1 MYLSSNVKF
10 LRKRRNMSQEEMAVA
25 LDSKRSV
32 LNSYENNVASPPLE
46 MAIRISDFFRIS
58 LDTLL
63 RVDLTRLQES
73 KVAEL
78 ERGLEDYIKGKYLR
92 VITTTVT
99 PDNRENIELV
109 SEKARAGY
117 TAGYADSKFISELP
131 QFSLPFLDHRKK
143 YRSFQISGDSMLPI
157 QDKTYVT
164 CEYVEDWFSLKDGLC
179 YVILTKEDGIVFKR
193 VYNDIAKNKKL
204 VLVSNNPLY
213 KPYEVNIEDV
223 IEIWKYVMDHSKTL
237 E

>member
-1 MYLSSNVKF
+1 MYLSSNIKF
-10 LRKRRNMSQEEMAVA
+10 LRKRKNMSQEEIAIA

-32 LNSYENNVASPPLE
+32 LNSYENNIASPPIE
-46 MAIRISDFFRIS
+46 MAMRISDYFKIS

-63 RVDLTRLQES
+63 RIDLTRLPEY
-73 KVAEL
+73 KVSEL

-92 VITTTVT
+92 IIATTVNS
-99 PDNRENIELV
+99 DNRDNIEMV
-109 SEKARAGY
+109 SEKASAGYLAGY
-117 TAGYADSKFISELP
+117 TDSQFIAELP
-131 QFSLPFLDHRKK
+131 NFNLPFLDHRKK

-164 CEYVEDWFSLKDGLC
+164 CEYVEDWSSLKDGLC
-179 YVILTKEDGIVFKR
+179 YVVLTKEDGIVFKR
-193 VYNDIAKNKKL
+193 VYNDIAKSKKL

-213 KPYEVNIEDV
+213 KPYEVNIEEV
-223 IEIWKYVMDHSKTL
+223 LEIWKYVMDHSKTL

>member
-1 MYLSSNVKF
+1 MYLSSNIKF

-46 MAIRISDFFRIS
+46 MAMRLSDFFRIS

-63 RVDLTRLQES
+63 RIDLTRMQES
-73 KVAEL
+73 KVSEL

-92 VITTTVT
+92 VIATTVT

-117 TAGYADSKFISELP
+117 TAGYSDSKFISELP

-193 VYNDIAKNKKL
+193 VYNEIAKSKKL

-213 KPYEVNIEDV
+213 KPYEVNIEEV